1 VHLPRHCPAV
11 SIGNVPVPGLSTTV
25 QYSAGQCKMSEHD
38 LQNSG
43 SDEDPSLCI
52 PPARAPARPL
62 PKIPPARPADRS
74 ASNYIRGSTPPKNPA
89 GSPGGSFGS
98 QLHPRLALSQKSRRL
113 ARRIVRLP
121 TTSAARP
128 LPKIPPARPADRS
141 APNYIRG
148 SPSPKNPAGS
158 PGGSFGFQLHPRL
171 DPSQKSRR
179 LARRIVRLPTTS
191 AARPLPKIP
200 PARPADRS
208 ASNYIR
214 GSTPPKNPAGS
225 PGGSFGFQLH
235 PRLALSQ
242 KSRRLARRIVRLPT
256 TSAARPLPKI
266 PPARPADRS
275 ASNYIRGSTP
285 PKNPAGSPGGSFGF
299 RLQSRPGGAA
309 PNQPSGDSRAQ
320 RRGWVSVLL
329 QKLTGILPPGCIRG
343 FDFMRGWP
351 EGALERWI
359 GGRSTSLGG

>member
-1 VHLPRHCPAV
+1 MHLPRHCPAV

-52 PPARAPARPL
+52 PPARAP
-62 PKIPPARPADRS
+62 
-74 ASNYIRGSTPPKNPA
+74 
-89 GSPGGSFGS
+89 
-98 QLHPRLALSQKSRRL
+98 
-113 ARRIVRLP
+113 
-121 TTSAARP
+121 
-128 LPKIPPARPADRS
+128 
-141 APNYIRG
+141 
-148 SPSPKNPAGS
+148 
-158 PGGSFGFQLHPRL
+158 
-171 DPSQKSRR
+171 
-179 LARRIVRLPTTS
+179 
-191 AARPLPKIP
+191 
-200 PARPADRS
+200 
-208 ASNYIR
+208 
-214 GSTPPKNPAGS
+214 
-225 PGGSFGFQLH
+225 
-235 PRLALSQ
+235 
-242 KSRRLARRIVRLPT
+242 
-256 TSAARPLPKI
+256 ARPLPKI

-351 EGALERWI
+351 EGALGSQLHPRLALSQKSRRLARRI
-359 GGRSTSLGG
+359 VRLPTTSAARPLPKIPPARPADRSASDYIRGSTPPKNPAGSPGGSFGFQLHPRLDPSQKSRRLARRIVRLPTTSPARPLPKIPPARPADRSAPNYIRGSTPPKNPAGSPGGSFGFQLHPRLDPSQKSRRLARRIVRLPTAVSPRRGSPKSAQRR